1 MSDASSI
8 PTWRIIDIHAH
19 AFPDAVAEK
28 AMPKLE
34 AEADLEA
41 ALDGKVS
48 SLLASMDR
56 AGIALSVVASIATK
70 PGQFESILAWSKSIA
85 SDRLAPFP
93 SVHPDDTDV
102 PGRVRAIADAGFRGI
117 KMHPYYQEFTLDD
130 ARMWP
135 FYRAVSEEGLALLMH
150 TGFDIAYP
158 HIRIADPVRVVRVI
172 EAFPELKMVTSHLCG
187 WMDWDEAEK
196 HLWGKPVYADFSY
209 SLHRIDHARAREA
222 LLAHP
227 AEYIVFGTDSP
238 WEDQSKAVETAK
250 SLDLGPERERLMF
263 YDNAARLLGLN

>member
-1 MSDASSI
+1 MVMSTDDI
-8 PTWRIIDIHAH
+8 PIIDIHTH

-34 AEADLEA
+34 AEADLKA

-48 SLLASMDR
+48 SLLTSMAH
-56 AGIALSVVASIATK
+56 AGIDLSVVASIATK
-70 PGQFESILAWSKSIA
+70 PNQFEAILAWSKGIA
-85 SDRLAPFP
+85 SDKLMPFP
-93 SVHPDDTDV
+93 SVHPDDDDV
-102 PGRVRAIADAGFRGI
+102 PGRVRAIADAGFQGI
-117 KMHPYYQEFTLDD
+117 KMHPYYQDFKIDEERL
-130 ARMWP
+130 WP
-135 FYRAVSEEGLALLMH
+135 FYKAVSDEALVLLMH

-158 HIRIADPVRVVRVI
+158 HVRIADPVRVVRVL
-172 EAFPELKMVTSHLCG
+172 EAFPELKMVTTHLCA

-196 HLWGKPVYADFSY
+196 YLWGKPVYADFSY
-209 SLHRIDHARAREA
+209 SLHMIDKIRAREA

-227 AEYIVFGTDSP
+227 KEYVVFGTDSP
-238 WEDQSKAVETAK
+238 WEDQGQAVAIAK